1 MHPTLDIPGSTA
13 LLVVDIQERLV
24 HAMDDCSSMLEAA
37 ARMVRIANRLD
48 APVLVTEQ
56 YPRGL
61 GSTVADVA
69 DHVSDDA
76 QVFAKTSFS
85 CFGCSAVGAELDRYR
100 PETIVI
106 SGIEAHVC
114 VQQTALDALDRGFH
128 VVVLADAVQSRTLL
142 DRDTALAFLR
152 SRGVTVT
159 TVEAL
164 AFAMLRDTKHPAFK
178 DISRIVVGK

>member
-1 MHPTLDIPGSTA
+1 MHSTLHTPGSTA

-24 HAMDDCSSMLEAA
+24 GAMGDCASMLAAA
-37 ARMVRIANRLD
+37 ARMVRIANRLES
-48 APVLVTEQ
+48 PVLVTEQ

-76 QVFAKTSFS
+76 PVFAKTSFS
-85 CFGCSAVGAELDRYR
+85 CFGCSAVGAELDRHR
-100 PETIVI
+100 PETLVI
-106 SGIEAHVC
+106 AGIEAHVC

-128 VVVLADAVQSRTLL
+128 VAVLADAVQSRTPL

-164 AFAMLRDTKHPAFK
+164 AFAMLRDAEHPAFK